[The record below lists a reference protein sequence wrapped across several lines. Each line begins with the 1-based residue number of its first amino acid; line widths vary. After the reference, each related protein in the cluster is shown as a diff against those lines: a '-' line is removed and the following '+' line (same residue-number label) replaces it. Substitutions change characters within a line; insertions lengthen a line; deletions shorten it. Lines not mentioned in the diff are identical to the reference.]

1 MRNLTYY
8 QPFHF
13 FVGGITMNEYYAL
26 MDSNKVKLAA
36 AYAILENNGESI
48 LLRTFDDALKL
59 AYRAKIVE
67 NLIEDEEES
76 EEKKKIEEDIRW
88 LKKCVR
94 NGVKEKK
101 KFYASVIAG
110 KYAKAGEFSEMSER
124 VLVAIDN
131 ETEYD
136 FYDWISQIESTR

>member
-1 MRNLTYY
+1 
-8 QPFHF
+8 
-13 FVGGITMNEYYAL
+13 MNEYYAL

-88 LKKCVR
+88 LKKFVR
-94 NGVKEKK
+94 NGVKEQKK
-101 KFYASVIAG
+101 CYASVIAG
-110 KYAKAGEFSEMSER
+110 KYAKAGEFWEMSER
-124 VLVAIDN
+124 VLGAIDN

-136 FYDWISQIESTR
+136 IYDWISQIESTR

>member
-1 MRNLTYY
+1 M
-8 QPFHF
+8 
-13 FVGGITMNEYYAL
+13 
-26 MDSNKVKLAA
+26 
-36 AYAILENNGESI
+36 
-48 LLRTFDDALKL
+48 
-59 AYRAKIVE
+59 
-67 NLIEDEEES
+67 
-76 EEKKKIEEDIRW
+76 
-88 LKKCVR
+88 
-94 NGVKEKK
+94 KEKK